1 APLTVSGLSGT
12 PRNYNGSVID
22 ALSGTGTLAG
32 LVSGETLTLGGAT
45 GTLGSANA
53 GSETLTTAL
62 TLISGSG
69 LAANYVLTQP
79 ALANVTIAPAPLTV
93 SGLSG
98 TPRNYNGSVIDA
110 LSGTGT
116 LAGLVSGETLT
127 LGGATGTLGS
137 ANAGSET
144 LTTALTLISGSGVAA
159 NYVLTQ
165 RALANVTIAPAP
177 LTVSGLSGTPRNYNG
192 SVIDALSGT
201 GTLAGLVSGETLT
214 LGGATGTLG
223 SANAG
228 SETLTTALTLISG
241 SGLAANYVLTQPALA
256 SVTIAPAPLTV
267 AGQSAGDKVYD
278 GTRSALLTGGS
289 LSGVIA
295 GDAPTLTL
303 TQAGSFVSKNVGS
316 IGVTA
321 SDTLSGTSAA
331 NSTLTEPVG
340 LMANIMP

>member
-62 TLISGSG
+62 TL
-69 LAANYVLTQP
+69 V
-79 ALANVTIAPAPLTV
+79 
-93 SGLSG
+93 
-98 TPRNYNGSVIDA
+98 
-110 LSGTGT
+110 
-116 LAGLVSGETLT
+116 
-127 LGGATGTLGS
+127 
-137 ANAGSET
+137 
-144 LTTALTLISGSGVAA
+144 SGSGVAA

-214 LGGATGTLG
+214 LGGATTGTLG

-228 SETLTTALTLISG
+228 SETLTTALTLMSG

-256 SVTIAPAPLTV
+256 NVTIAPAPLTV